1 MNITGQDH
9 LAAVIVL
16 FGALLATV
24 IALTSHSDPSTQPAN
39 SHHAVVATTALNID
53 LARCKALGPE
63 ARDDAA
69 CQKAWRIVSKRFVEY
84 GELHGLAVNPAS
96 ETPGREVAASRLHG
110 EPTATL
116 QSPSR
121 PNPDSPRERASASVE
136 EQPQ

>member
-9 LAAVIVL
+9 VAAVIVL
-16 FGALLATV
+16 FGALLATA

-39 SHHAVVATTALNID
+39 SEHAVVATTALNID

-96 ETPGREVAASRLHG
+96 ETPGREVAASQLHG
-110 EPTATL
+110 EPTGTL

-121 PNPDSPRERASASVE
+121 PSDSPRASATVV

>member
-39 SHHAVVATTALNID
+39 SEHAVVATTALNID

-69 CQKAWRIVSKRFVEY
+69 CQKAWRVVSKRFVEY
-84 GELHGLAVNPAS
+84 GELHGLAS

-110 EPTATL
+110 DPTGTL

-121 PNPDSPRERASASVE
+121 LNPDSPRASASVE

>member
-9 LAAVIVL
+9 VAAVIVF
-16 FGALLATV
+16 FGALLATL

-39 SHHAVVATTALNID
+39 AEHAVVATTALDID

-69 CQKAWRIVSKRFVEY
+69 CKKAWRIVSKRFVEY

-96 ETPGREVAASRLHG
+96 ETPGRELAASQLHG
-110 EPTATL
+110 ELTRTL

-121 PNPDSPRERASASVE
+121 LNPDSPRASASVE